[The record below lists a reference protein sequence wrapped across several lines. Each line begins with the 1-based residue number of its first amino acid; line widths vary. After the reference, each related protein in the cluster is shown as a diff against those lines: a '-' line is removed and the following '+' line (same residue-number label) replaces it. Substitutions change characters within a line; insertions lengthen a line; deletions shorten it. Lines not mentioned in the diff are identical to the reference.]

1 MKRTVIPLLVALALL
16 AGGCSVLGGEGGT
29 YTVRAEFDRTF
40 NLFVGSD
47 VRVLGVAV
55 GSIQDV
61 EFTSEDRWVTVE
73 MSVRED
79 VRLPDDVT
87 ARIVQGALLG
97 ERHVQLDPPHTG
109 GPQLQAGAT
118 IPRERTGVPAEFDE
132 VLSSLNSFLEDLPS
146 DEVAR
151 LVRNTASVLDGRGE
165 QLGQTIDDVATA
177 VEVLRDNDEEVVAL
191 ASRLADLNEILA
203 TRDAEIGRLIE
214 DWNSFLAELAA
225 ERERIDAA
233 LEGVADLSAELGDLL
248 ATHREDLTSDIRTLT
263 RVGRTA
269 DRNIDRL
276 DLLLL
281 GQSELY
287 RHAERVFDFEKNW
300 LPLVNHS
307 EGLEQIIADRL
318 ANRLTR
324 VCDELGLGECAD
336 PAFWEGGLPQE
347 VCVAPLAGCPGDLE
361 ALGGQP
367 LDDGNG
373 VGPVPLADALR
384 TAIEMVP
391 ELPGALAEER
401 ERERL
406 EVDADGADGTAQPV
420 VPGVVP

>member
-1 MKRTVIPLLVALALL
+1 MIRRLLPLLAAVAVL
-16 AGGCSVLGGEGGT
+16 AGGCTLFDGAGT
-29 YTVRAEFDRTF
+29 YTVTAEFDRTF
-40 NLFVGSD
+40 NLFVGSE

-55 GSIQDV
+55 GEIEEID
-61 EFTSEDRWVTVE
+61 FTAEDRWVTVR
-73 MSVRED
+73 MSVEED
-79 VRLPDDVT
+79 VRLPKDVT

-97 ERHVQLDPPHTG
+97 ERFVQLDPPHTD
-109 GPQLQAGAT
+109 GPQLEPGAT

-132 VLSSLNSFLEDLPS
+132 ILSSLNSFLEDLPP

-151 LVRNTASVLDGRGE
+151 LVRNTASVVDGRGE
-165 QLGQTIDDVATA
+165 QLGETIDDVSVA

-191 ASRLADLNEILA
+191 ASRLADLNETLA

-214 DWNSFLAELAA
+214 DWNGFLAELAS
-225 ERERIDAA
+225 ERDRIDAA

-248 ATHREDLTSDIRTLT
+248 AAHRGDLTEDIRTLT

-269 DRNIDRL
+269 SRNIDQL

-307 EGLEQIIADRL
+307 EDLERIVADRL
-318 ANRLTR
+318 ANRLSR
-324 VCDELGLGECAD
+324 VCDELGFDQCAD
-336 PAFWEGGLPQE
+336 QGFWEGGLPEQ

-367 LDDGNG
+367 IDDGDG
-373 VGPVPLADALR
+373 VEPTPLSDALR

-391 ELPGALAEER
+391 ELPDALAEER

-406 EVDADGADGTAQPV
+406 QAEADAGALETRPQV
-420 VPGVVP
+420 VP